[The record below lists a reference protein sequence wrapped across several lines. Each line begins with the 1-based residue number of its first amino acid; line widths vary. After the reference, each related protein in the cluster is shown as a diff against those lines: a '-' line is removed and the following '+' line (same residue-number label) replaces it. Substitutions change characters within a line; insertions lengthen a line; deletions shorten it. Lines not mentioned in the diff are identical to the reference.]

1 LGSDLIP
8 AYPIFEEKF
17 VMQTKLIATA
27 VGAFGLG
34 ALVGWAVTADIH
46 KRRFRALEKEF
57 DEAIGEKTRHIW
69 ALQDYAER
77 TWSASSKTV
86 TNDVTYDPIQAST
99 DQLEFNDVTVG
110 PTQDEE
116 VVETS
121 EVLNENDEV
130 PEGETPEETRTN
142 LQKLI
147 DAYTANQD
155 AKDDFVDVAAESV
168 NDKTPPFVISRF
180 VYAYDEEGT
189 SYEKITLTYFPD
201 DRVLL
206 DDEEDPIE
214 DVGNTVGWRNLSQFG
229 NESEDPNV
237 VFVRNRRLETDF
249 EVIKEDDAQ
258 LPLHVKYGMEK
269 EEFRVN
275 KAAGLIKLR
284 QEDDDN

>member
-1 LGSDLIP
+1 
-8 AYPIFEEKF
+8 
-17 VMQTKLIATA
+17 MQTKLIATA

-34 ALVGWAVTADIH
+34 ALFGWAVTADIH
-46 KRRFRALEKEF
+46 ERRFRALEVEF

-69 ALQDYAER
+69 ALQDRAEAI
-77 TWSASSKTV
+77 WLQNKQPSS
-86 TNDVTYDPIQAST
+86 
-99 DQLEFNDVTVG
+99 TVG
-110 PTQDEE
+110 EATITVDPNQTELIDIHVWDAEETIEADEAPYLDTPVYE
-116 VVETS
+116 E
-121 EVLNENDEV
+121 DDGV

-142 LQKLI
+142 LEKLI
-147 DAYTANQD
+147 AEYTANQD
-155 AKDDFVDVAAESV
+155 ARDDFVDVATEST

-189 SYEKITLTYFPD
+189 SYEKITLTYYPD

-269 EEFRVN
+269 EEFRVH

>member
-1 LGSDLIP
+1 
-8 AYPIFEEKF
+8 
-17 VMQTKLIATA
+17 MQTKLIATA

-34 ALVGWAVTADIH
+34 ALFGWAITADIH
-46 KRRFRALEKEF
+46 ERRFRALEEEF

-69 ALQDYAER
+69 ALQDRAEAI
-77 TWSASSKTV
+77 WLQNKQ
-86 TNDVTYDPIQAST
+86 PFST
-99 DQLEFNDVTVG
+99 ADEVTVD
-110 PTQDEE
+110 PNQTELIDVDVLSAEEPYLDVPVYEEDEGE
-116 VVETS
+116 
-121 EVLNENDEV
+121 EV

-147 DAYTANQD
+147 DKYTADQD
-155 AKDDFVDVAAESV
+155 AKDEFVDIVAESV
-168 NDKTPPFVISRF
+168 NDKSPPFVISRF
-180 VYAYDEEGT
+180 VYAYDEEGS
-189 SYEKITLTYFPD
+189 SYEKITLTYYPR

-229 NESEDPNV
+229 HESEDPNV

-269 EEFRVN
+269 EEFRVH

>member
-1 LGSDLIP
+1 
-8 AYPIFEEKF
+8 
-17 VMQTKLIATA
+17 MQTKLIVVAL
-27 VGAFGLG
+27 GAFGLG
-34 ALVGWAVTADIH
+34 ALGGWAVTADIH
-46 KRRFRALEKEF
+46 ERRFRQLEKEF

-69 ALQDYAER
+69 ALQDRAEAV
-77 TWSASSKTV
+77 WIQNNSSSFHSEDFDSP
-86 TNDVTYDPIQAST
+86 TNEVDI
-99 DQLEFNDVTVG
+99 G
-110 PTQDEE
+110 PSQIAFDEIE
-116 VVETS
+116 ED
-121 EVLNENDEV
+121 NEDEGEEV

-147 DAYTANQD
+147 DAYTADQD
-155 AKDDFVDVAAESV
+155 AKDDFVDVATEST

-189 SYEKITLTYFPD
+189 SYEKITLTYFPH